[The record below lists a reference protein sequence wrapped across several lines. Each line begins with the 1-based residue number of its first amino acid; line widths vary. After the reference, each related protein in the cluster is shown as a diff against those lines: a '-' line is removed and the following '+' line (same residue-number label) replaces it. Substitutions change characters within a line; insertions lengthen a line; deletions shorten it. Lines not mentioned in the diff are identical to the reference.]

1 VVLEPHRLFLE
12 VALLTLAAAVAQ
24 HLHLAGR
31 KALVALEAVAQR
43 YIKQRELLALP
54 TLAVAAVA
62 LAMAA
67 VEIMLAAQAAPAS
80 SFFATQ
86 SLFRP

>member
-1 VVLEPHRLFLE
+1 VALAQHHLSLAL
-12 VALLTLAAAVAQ
+12 ALLTLAAAVAQ

-54 TLAVAAVA
+54 TQAVAVAALVMVA
-62 LAMAA
+62 TEVMQ
-67 VEIMLAAQAAPAS
+67 AAQAAPAS
-80 SFFATQ
+80 SF
-86 SLFRP
+86 SR